1 MQWDHHGGSHGSGTI
16 MVGRHGGG
24 NIMVGNHG
32 SETIMV
38 GSHGNG
44 NIMVGSHGGG
54 NIMVGNYGSGNLI
67 MGSHGSGNMRPLV
80 TFIYKKMQREMNVSI
95 QCLSIF
101 FSFCPSWTITNVLVK
116 TCLCWAFLSQM
127 NISGNFLYDMIGG
140 MSPRLTQIFLVQ
152 IDNKD

>member
-1 MQWDHHGGSHGSGTI
+1 MQWDHHGGSHS
-16 MVGRHGGG
+16 GG

-32 SETIMV
+32 SGTIMV
-38 GSHGNG
+38 GIHG
-44 NIMVGSHGGG
+44 SG

-67 MGSHGSGNMRPLV
+67 MGSHGSGNMRLLV
-80 TFIYKKMQREMNVSI
+80 TFIYKKVQREMNVSI

-116 TCLCWAFLSQM
+116 ACLCWAFLSRM
-127 NISGNFLYDMIGG
+127 NISGNFLYDKPRS

-152 IDNKD
+152 IDNKDWLLQFYPLPTWYPDLNF